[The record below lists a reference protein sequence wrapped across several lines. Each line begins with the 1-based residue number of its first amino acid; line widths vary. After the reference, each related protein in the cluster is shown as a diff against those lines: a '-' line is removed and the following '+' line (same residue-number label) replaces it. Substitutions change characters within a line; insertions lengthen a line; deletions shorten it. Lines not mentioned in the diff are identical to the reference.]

1 VVRNGQV
8 NVDAVGQR
16 HREGHLLI
24 TQDEIRDALDRDEMF
39 VEYLPIVALVDR
51 TIVGAEILARWR
63 RGDRIVSSEE
73 LYPLV
78 ENTSLAGRLTY
89 WLVER
94 LAGELDH
101 WLAENRDAHVTIN
114 VPPEIIGRG
123 GLEYAAVRAGLR
135 AHFDQIVIELRERGV
150 PDRLALETLDKAAER
165 GVRVALDGTMLT
177 GANLA
182 LLSRANVSMIKLDH
196 ALTAELAPG
205 KSPPGWLAGLQALLQ
220 HSDLEVVAEGV
231 TTEFQATWLRA
242 AGVQMAQG
250 PFFSPPVDALALQE
264 LYARDH
270 GARAR

>member
-1 VVRNGQV
+1 
-8 NVDAVGQR
+8 
-16 HREGHLLI
+16 
-24 TQDEIRDALDRDEMF
+24 MF

-51 TIVGAEILARWR
+51 AIIGAEALVRWR
-63 RGDRIVSSEE
+63 RGDRIVSGEE
-73 LYPLV
+73 IYSLV
-78 ENTSLAGRLTY
+78 ENTALSGRITY

-94 LAGELDH
+94 LAGELDE

-114 VPPEIIGRG
+114 VPAEIIGRG

-135 AHFDQIVIELRERGV
+135 AHFDQIVIELSERGV
-150 PDRLALETLDKAAER
+150 PDRLALETLNLAAER
-165 GVRVALDGTMLT
+165 GVRIALDGTMLT
-177 GANLA
+177 GTNLA
-182 LLSRANVSMIKLDH
+182 LLSRASISMIKLDQ

-231 TTEFQATWLRA
+231 TTDFQATWLRA

-250 PFFSPPVDALALQE
+250 SFFSPPLDARALQE

-270 GARAR
+270 GAQAR